1 MDKRIGVDGT
11 AVLRRPLKAT
21 RRPRGRHGPAEQ
33 LLSAPSR
40 SGLALAAERFAL
52 AFLPPFLVIGLIVAR
67 YAVGKHLG
75 FDYKP
80 LWEASRQVFHGTS
93 PYPPPHAWALHDEQ
107 QFVYPPIAAVL
118 AAPLAVFPF
127 GAAAALLAAIELV
140 ATGLTLR
147 VLNVRDWRCY
157 GVALLW
163 YPVIQNL
170 LVGSITSLLALGL
183 AVAWRYRDDQRITT
197 PIAAAAITAKIFLW
211 PVLFWLAATRR
222 GLAAARALGL
232 ALAAVALS
240 WALIGFAGLTSYPR
254 LLDQLSRLEQS
265 GDLQKSSERELN
277 EEVQQAQ
284 RIALV
289 GGAAKGIF
297 VTGRITSRSL
307 SFRSR
312 SRGAPSL
319 RSGSYRSRCGRPQ
332 DRVTATPGESF
343 WVCRFGLSS
352 WRRVG
357 GPAGRC
363 PPCAAAPR
371 RCRRRSHRR
380 RPPKGWVGQAFR
392 GLAKTPSRVRISV
405 VTKSHLF
412 AWISLARKARS
423 RRSDSVRARLSAA
436 EGQALVEYALT
447 VSLLAIVCISA
458 LTVTGRS
465 LSGILISIAGQV

>member
-265 GDLQKSSERELN
+265 KSYSVAALGVMLGLSSGEARAL
-277 EEVQQAQ
+277 A
-284 RIALV
+284 IAAGAIAILGVIAIGRRHTQDPNADRHAFILAIAGAFLFSPIVWTHYLALLV
-289 GGAAKGIF
+289 VPIAITRRTLTALWF
-297 VTGRITSRSL
+297 VPL
-307 SFRSR
+307 
-312 SRGAPSL
+312 AMW
-319 RSGSYRSRCGRPQ
+319 
-332 DRVTATPGESF
+332 ATPGQSDGHA
-343 WVCRFGLSS
+343 WRIVLGLSVWVVVLAAS
-352 WRRVG
+352 WRPSWPV
-357 GPAGRC
+357 PAL
-363 PPCAAAPR
+363 
-371 RCRRRSHRR
+371 RR
-380 RPPKGWVGQAFR
+380 RPEAVP
-392 GLAKTPSRVRISV
+392 TS
-405 VTKSHLF
+405 
-412 AWISLARKARS
+412 
-423 RRSDSVRARLSAA
+423 
-436 EGQALVEYALT
+436 
-447 VSLLAIVCISA
+447 
-458 LTVTGRS
+458 
-465 LSGILISIAGQV
+465 